1 MCTASEVL
9 THGSVN
15 CHRQDELMRMKENG
29 NQVEGGAGG
38 VSSGW
43 NARRSYNLL
52 RLSLGQPMTIAPMEM
67 KEIEE
72 EAEQE
77 IDEDE
82 FTDACASLVDV
93 ETQELMPKNET
104 EDAESSVRYNISEAT
119 DAVANEGV
127 DDCVLKSSK
136 GLPELTLS
144 LVPPTMS
151 VSPRV
156 KEGKREQFG
165 VDISFGLPKSPLGLR
180 SSKAFASSTE
190 QLAASLTRGIEI
202 LDNQPRHS
210 LTLGR
215 RYNIRDDEHQKSQM
229 QH

>member
-15 CHRQDELMRMKENG
+15 CHPQDELMRMKENG

-52 RLSLGQPMTIAPMEM
+52 RLSLGQPMTIGPVEM
-67 KEIEE
+67 KVENN
-72 EAEQE
+72 
-77 IDEDE
+77 
-82 FTDACASLVDV
+82 FTDACASMVDV
-93 ETQELMPKNET
+93 ETQEHMPNSET
-104 EDAESSVRYNISEAT
+104 EGVDSSVRHSMSEAT
-119 DAVANEGV
+119 DAAANEGV
-127 DDCVLKSSK
+127 NDDVLKASK
-136 GLPELTLS
+136 GLPDLTPG
-144 LVPPTMS
+144 LVSPTMS

-156 KEGKREQFG
+156 NDCKREECG
-165 VDISFGLPKSPLGLR
+165 VNISFGLSKSPLGLR

-210 LTLGR
+210 LTQGR
-215 RYNIRDDEHQKSQM
+215 RYNISDEHQKSQL
-229 QH
+229 QYRTAYCL

>member
-1 MCTASEVL
+1 
-9 THGSVN
+9 
-15 CHRQDELMRMKENG
+15 MRMKENG
-29 NQVEGGAGG
+29 NQLEGAAGG
-38 VSSGW
+38 LSSGW

-72 EAEQE
+72 GLEQE
-77 IDEDE
+77 IDDEE
-82 FTDACASLVDV
+82 FTDACTSLVDM

-104 EDAESSVRYNISEAT
+104 ENSESSDSNGMPEAV
-119 DAVANEGV
+119 DVVGKEGV
-127 DDCVLKSSK
+127 DEDVSK
-136 GLPELTLS
+136 ASTGLPELTLS

-156 KEGKREQFG
+156 KEGKREEFG

-180 SSKAFASSTE
+180 SSRAFASSTD

-202 LDNQPRHS
+202 LDNHPRHS
-210 LTLGR
+210 LSLGR
-215 RYNIRDDEHQKSQM
+215 R
-229 QH
+229 